1 MLWSGWIWG
10 LYKVSACSVGRPPL
24 CSKVCTVVQK
34 GRWLPFIE
42 STIFH
47 VLCTHTIYFQTFL
60 GKVQHKNTKYGGKKG
75 HLLHYYSSSTFH
87 IQINEMVK
95 PKLHE
100 IISATRCLPRV
111 LSLLLFIICIWWGLI
126 SWVSSFPW
134 NMTTIFVQW
143 LSLHQGPLPVH
154 IWNKFGLNGKYGGID
169 KTADRKNTY
178 QVLTFAKGKGTHTY
192 TCIFFTSYTCHSWK
206 FENFWFWSWALTMF
220 FFWVL
225 EKAFRAEDLHMQNIL
240 SYSEIKAEKEPNL
253 SWNVLLY
260 SLNSE
265 GWKIY

>member
-60 GKVQHKNTKYGGKKG
+60 GKVQHKNTKYGGEKG

-126 SWVSSFPW
+126 SCVVFPMKYDNDICSMTFIASGSSASAYLE
-134 NMTTIFVQW
+134 Q
-143 LSLHQGPLPVH
+143 
-154 IWNKFGLNGKYGGID
+154 IWPERKIWRYWQ
-169 KTADRKNTY
+169 DRR
-178 QVLTFAKGKGTHTY
+178 Q
-192 TCIFFTSYTCHSWK
+192 
-206 FENFWFWSWALTMF
+206 E
-220 FFWVL
+220 
-225 EKAFRAEDLHMQNIL
+225 
-240 SYSEIKAEKEPNL
+240 
-253 SWNVLLY
+253 
-260 SLNSE
+260 
-265 GWKIY
+265 

>member
-1 MLWSGWIWG
+1 
-10 LYKVSACSVGRPPL
+10 
-24 CSKVCTVVQK
+24 
-34 GRWLPFIE
+34 
-42 STIFH
+42 
-47 VLCTHTIYFQTFL
+47 
-60 GKVQHKNTKYGGKKG
+60 
-75 HLLHYYSSSTFH
+75 
-87 IQINEMVK
+87 MVK

-169 KTADRKNTY
+169 KTADRKSTY

-220 FFWVL
+220 F
-225 EKAFRAEDLHMQNIL
+225 
-240 SYSEIKAEKEPNL
+240 SEFLKRPL
-253 SWNVLLY
+253 
-260 SLNSE
+260 
-265 GWKIY
+265 GRKIWTCRIFCHIQKYKPKKNQTYHEMFCCIR